1 MDREEIQRMIGW
13 HRTIEGGP
21 RGTEALITCMVD
33 KMAWIR
39 KTGLKGKRELKHTEI
54 FYEEIGIGHEY
65 GIDSSK

>member
-1 MDREEIQRMIGW
+1 MDRERIQRMIGQQGED
-13 HRTIEGGP
+13 RRMTKGNT
-21 RGTEALITCMVD
+21 RVNNMDD

>member
-1 MDREEIQRMIGW
+1 
-13 HRTIEGGP
+13 
-21 RGTEALITCMVD
+21 MVD

>member
-1 MDREEIQRMIGW
+1 MTKGDRSVHNMD
-13 HRTIEGGP
+13 
-21 RGTEALITCMVD
+21 D

-39 KTGLKGKRELKHTEI
+39 KTGLLKHTEI